1 MAWRRL
7 GYIRFSASTS
17 SSLPRH
23 GKAWLSHLLHVSL
36 SQVALT
42 ANHGLY
48 FFHKFNAYPHS
59 IIRYNIHTG
68 HVMLFW
74 KNRKQNYYRQLFAKC
89 HTKYKPLSVV
99 VLAMRSIQGPYLL
112 NPTTNHHQ
120 IAHSLESAI
129 YGSRVI
135 HSPRNLT
142 SLSAAPNAIKF
153 QDDALM
159 WRLISRLRDSARS
172 YDKAVYSVYSLQ
184 WRHGHDHHQP
194 CDCLLNG
201 LFRHR
206 SKTTSKPRVTG
217 LCAGNSPVIGE
228 FPHKGPG
235 TRKIFSFDDVIM
247 YKPAPDMPISI
258 GQDQEL

>member
-1 MAWRRL
+1 MLHNVLESIVCHEPSYLIHWGQDKYPLFYRRQIQLHFIQCKPKCPINNRSILVPIMAWRRL
-7 GYIRFSASTS
+7 GYIRVSASTS

-59 IIRYNIHTG
+59 IIRYNIHTE

-142 SLSAAPNAIKF
+142 SLSAAPNAINF
-153 QDDALM
+153 
-159 WRLISRLRDSARS
+159 
-172 YDKAVYSVYSLQ
+172 
-184 WRHGHDHHQP
+184 
-194 CDCLLNG
+194 
-201 LFRHR
+201 
-206 SKTTSKPRVTG
+206 KTMR
-217 LCAGNSPVIGE
+217 
-228 FPHKGPG
+228 
-235 TRKIFSFDDVIM
+235 
-247 YKPAPDMPISI
+247 
-258 GQDQEL
+258 